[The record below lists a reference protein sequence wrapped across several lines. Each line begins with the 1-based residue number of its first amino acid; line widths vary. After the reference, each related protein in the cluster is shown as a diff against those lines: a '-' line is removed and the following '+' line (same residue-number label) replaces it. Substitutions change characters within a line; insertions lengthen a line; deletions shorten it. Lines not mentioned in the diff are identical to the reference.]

1 MKQNLIEMKGE
12 RESSTI
18 IVGEFNT
25 PVSIMV
31 GRTDKIIKETEDSN
45 NTINQLN
52 LTDICRNSAQQQQN
66 TYFSQIHMEHPP
78 G

>member
-1 MKQNLIEMKGE
+1 MCINSYTPNEWPSKSMKQNLIELKGE

-31 GRTDKIIKETEDSN
+31 GHTD
-45 NTINQLN
+45 
-52 LTDICRNSAQQQQN
+52 RR
-66 TYFSQIHMEHPP
+66 
-78 G
+78 